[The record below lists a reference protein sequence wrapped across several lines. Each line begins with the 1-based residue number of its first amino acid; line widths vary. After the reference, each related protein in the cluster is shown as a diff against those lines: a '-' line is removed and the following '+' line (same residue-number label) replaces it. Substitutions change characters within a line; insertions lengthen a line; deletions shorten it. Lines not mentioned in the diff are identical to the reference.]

1 MNFLKDKNL
10 ILIILNNLFAS
21 LGSGLIMIGVSW
33 YLVQIDPE
41 SGGSLGWMML
51 VTSII
56 TFLVSPN
63 IGVLI
68 DRYSRKKF
76 FICIQAIMIA
86 LLCILTLV
94 SLIFTFNLIILF
106 FVYLISTIYFTLH
119 YPLVNALVQ
128 ETFKSSSYQKVN
140 SLIEIEGQ
148 AASMLS
154 GALAAMILSPLGIK
168 GLMFLDIA
176 LYVLAVLSL
185 ILYQYQSTIDHN
197 NKSQEKKPRM
207 ITDLK
212 VAWGFSEKN
221 HMLMIL
227 FIMTLVPYAV
237 VVLSNYLT
245 PIYVAHKYDNT
256 PSVFAISELS
266 YSVGAVI
273 VGMFSYILIKKWG
286 EIKTITLYMLTF
298 GLVFLGLVLINDK
311 YLFWLCMGLVG
322 IANAGVRI
330 IRNTLL
336 MKTVPKNLIG
346 RINTLLQSFFTLI
359 RVIMLSIFSLIM
371 SSTTLPYIY
380 ISLSIV
386 LIVAG
391 IITFIK
397 GRKIFLIYSKNTIF
411 KDMDSN
417 SMST

>member
-86 LLCILTLV
+86 LLGILTLV

-128 ETFKSSSYQKVN
+128 ETFKSSSYQKIN

-185 ILYQYQSTIDHN
+185 ILYRYQSTIDHN

-286 EIKTITLYMLTF
+286 EIKTITLYMLAF

-311 YLFWLCMGLVG
+311 YLFWLCMGVVG

>member
-86 LLCILTLV
+86 LLSILTLV

-185 ILYQYQSTIDHN
+185 ILYRYQSTIDHN

-286 EIKTITLYMLTF
+286 EIKTITLYMLAF

-311 YLFWLCMGLVG
+311 YLFWLCMGVVG

>member
-94 SLIFTFNLIILF
+94 SLTFTFNLIILF

-185 ILYQYQSTIDHN
+185 ILYRYQSTIDHN

-245 PIYVAHKYDNT
+245 PIYVAHKYNNT

-286 EIKTITLYMLTF
+286 EIKTITLYMLAF

-311 YLFWLCMGLVG
+311 YLFWLCMGVVG